1 MDSCSKMNSQVE
13 QIGRNLKSDWC
24 FLEKIYD
31 LLHEGN
37 CLYVGE
43 DEKIVDFK
51 QPDEV
56 MVSYLIVFF
65 CDLNTLENFL
75 VVFLFVVI
83 RSGVEGLALR
93 NLTLNVKA

>member
-13 QIGRNLKSDWC
+13 QIGRNLKNDWC

-37 CLYVGE
+37 CLNVE
-43 DEKIVDFK
+43 KDEKIVDFK

-56 MVSYLIVFF
+56 MVSFWGSFF
-65 CDLNTLENFL
+65 GALGCFIYFFRIFL
-75 VVFLFVVI
+75 
-83 RSGVEGLALR
+83 
-93 NLTLNVKA
+93 